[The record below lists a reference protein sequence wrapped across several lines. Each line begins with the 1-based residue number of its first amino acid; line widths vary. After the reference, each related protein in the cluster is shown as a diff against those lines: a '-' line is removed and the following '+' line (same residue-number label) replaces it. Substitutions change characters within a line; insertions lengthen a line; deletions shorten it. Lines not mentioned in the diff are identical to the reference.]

1 MEPTRA
7 RTRFPFAASDAARGA
22 IIALIALL
30 LARLPQVP
38 NAPIA
43 SPTLLLILGLAL
55 QVLGLAARFAL
66 RWLERNRD
74 LDGLLPVAAHVGAIA
89 RDGLTVLLVAL
100 ALFQG
105 ITARIAAV

>member
-1 MEPTRA
+1 MHSDPV
-7 RTRFPFAASDAARGA
+7 FASADAARGA

-30 LARLPQVP
+30 LAWLPQLP

-43 SPTLLLILGLAL
+43 SPSLLLGLGLAL

-66 RWLERNRD
+66 RWLERNRG

-89 RDGLTVLLVAL
+89 RDGLTVLLVAV

-105 ITARIAAV
+105 ISARIAAV

>member
-1 MEPTRA
+1 MTAPRPSA
-7 RTRFPFAASDAARGA
+7 FSPHDALRGA

-30 LARLPQVP
+30 LAWLPQVP

-43 SPTLLLILGLAL
+43 SPTSLLGLGLAL
-55 QVLGLAARFAL
+55 QACGLAARFAL
-66 RWLERNRD
+66 RWLERNRG
-74 LDGLLPVAAHVGAIA
+74 LDDLLPIAAHVGAIA

-105 ITARIAAV
+105 IAARIAAV